1 MAASAK
7 PRLLVLSHVLLLGGT
22 EEEVLAGIRRG
33 GYRGEVVI
41 ARDLQR
47 F

>member
-1 MAASAK
+1 
-7 PRLLVLSHVLLLGGT
+7 LLVLSHVLLFGGT
-22 EEEVLAGIRRG
+22 EAEILAGIRRG

-41 ARDLQR
+41 AKDLQR